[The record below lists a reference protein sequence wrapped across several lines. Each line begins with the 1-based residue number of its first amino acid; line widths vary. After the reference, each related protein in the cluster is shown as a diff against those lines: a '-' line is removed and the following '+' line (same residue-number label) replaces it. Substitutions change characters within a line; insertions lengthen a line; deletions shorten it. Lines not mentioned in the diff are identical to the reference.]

1 MMEYDHIAS
10 RERDTK
16 EKTVT
21 FTVQTGALNGDT
33 LRAHQHPSNV
43 CFKLVAI
50 NMPVRPT
57 ASQAAPKAP
66 SGVHYSNGIVLM
78 AI

>member
-1 MMEYDHIAS
+1 MIEYDHMAS
-10 RERDTK
+10 RERATK
-16 EKTVT
+16 EGTGT
-21 FTVQTGALNGDT
+21 FTVQTGTLNGDT

-43 CFKLVAI
+43 FFKLVAI

-66 SGVHYSNGIVLM
+66 SGAHYSNGIVLM